1 MERNKETRRKYLEA
15 NKEKIA
21 LQKKLNYEANKD
33 KLIQYG
39 KNYRQANK
47 DKLREYY
54 KTKRDN
60 DNVYKLKGN
69 IRCLVRNSI
78 IKEFKKEN
86 KTTEILG
93 CSYNEFK
100 QHLESQFEDWMNW
113 DNYGNPKDGIY
124 ELNKTWDIDHIIPV
138 TSASTID
145 EVIKLNHYTN
155 LKPLCSY
162 VNRFVKK
169 GYI

>member
-1 MERNKETRRKYLEA
+1 MARDKETRRKYLEA

-21 LQKKLNYEANKD
+21 EQKKAYNNANKE
-33 KLIQYG
+33 KLAQVQ
-39 KNYRQANK
+39 KDWRSANK
-47 DKLREYY
+47 EKLREYY
-54 KTKRDN
+54 KTKRNN
-60 DNVYKLKGN
+60 DSLYKLKGN

-78 IKEFKKEN
+78 ISNFAKEN
-86 KTTEILG
+86 QTTEILG
-93 CSYNEFK
+93 CSYDEFK
-100 QHLESQFEDWMNW
+100 KHLEAQFENWMSW
-113 DNYGNPKDGIY
+113 ENYGNPKDGIY
-124 ELNKTWDIDHIIPV
+124 EPNKTWDIDHIIPV

-145 EVIKLNHYTN
+145 EIIKLNHYTN